1 MAHQHLTSISRKAR
15 VWPEISKT
23 TVDVPSPPM
32 IPAPPQATMLTT
44 VFVSLVSMAVYGIV
58 FTHFISGVSSFFLLP
73 FIAIS
78 GLMAIS
84 ALITY
89 LAQVITQHRQ
99 AKYMLATYLQKL
111 QETEEQLLL

>member
-1 MAHQHLTSISRKAR
+1 MAHQHFTFIARKAR
-15 VWPEISKT
+15 IWPEISRS
-23 TVDVPSPPM
+23 TVEVPSPPM
-32 IPAPPQATMLTT
+32 IPMQPQATMLTT

-89 LAQVITQHRQ
+89 IAQVITQRRQ
-99 AKYMLATYLQKL
+99 
-111 QETEEQLLL
+111 